1 MDPRR
6 VDSRDTTEVDLD
18 RLAMRAVIEQTQKLL
33 VLRCQR
39 FDAALTAPFESGR
52 VDRLLNR
59 SFRHLSAYG
68 RLSRQLEEH
77 VTRPSRVITRVSQP
91 NTRPGAKPLARQ
103 TPYTGAPIRR
113 RLSFSSFPQN
123 ERLQHSMAESDAKIA
138 REALREYE
146 TAISNASTMIRNDLE
161 RARTMVRDATARLSR
176 SFDALHNAA
185 ASQRAALQSVA
196 TAFYDGENGGR
207 SFANSTEALMRQF
220 VDEVVRVSRDSVR
233 IIDQLADLSTRV
245 SGIVVSADAID
256 GLARETRFIAFNA
269 RIETHRAGDA
279 GRTFKVV
286 ADEVKRLAN
295 ASSTLSN
302 SIRQNVSECN
312 QQLAQVHKTS
322 AGLASHDLSRA
333 IESHRGL
340 SGAISKLDTVNQELD
355 VMLETVS
362 SSVAEA
368 VRALQFED
376 MVTQIINATVT
387 RVEGMGEFSVRA
399 VQLLDRT
406 PQAERGA
413 QLSSLVA
420 EMRTL
425 GDRVAVQQSSVDQG
439 SVELF

>member
-1 MDPRR
+1 
-6 VDSRDTTEVDLD
+6 
-18 RLAMRAVIEQTQKLL
+18 
-33 VLRCQR
+33 
-39 FDAALTAPFESGR
+39 
-52 VDRLLNR
+52 
-59 SFRHLSAYG
+59 
-68 RLSRQLEEH
+68 
-77 VTRPSRVITRVSQP
+77 
-91 NTRPGAKPLARQ
+91 
-103 TPYTGAPIRR
+103 
-113 RLSFSSFPQN
+113 
-123 ERLQHSMAESDAKIA
+123 MAESDAKNV

-146 TAISNASTMIRNDLE
+146 ASINAAKSIIRNDLE

-176 SFDALHNAA
+176 SFDALHSAA
-185 ASQRAALQSVA
+185 ANQRAALQSVA
-196 TAFYDGENGGR
+196 TAFYDPENGGR
-207 SFANSTEALMRQF
+207 SFASSTEALMRQF

-233 IIDQLADLSTRV
+233 IIDQLADLSQRV

-302 SIRQNVSECN
+302 QIRQNVSECN
-312 QQLAQVHKTS
+312 AQLMQVHKTS

-340 SGAISKLDTVNQELD
+340 SHAITKLDTVNQELD
-355 VMLETVS
+355 SMLGTVAT
-362 SSVAEA
+362 SVSEA

-376 MVTQIINATVT
+376 MVTQILNATVQ
-387 RVEGMGEFSVRA
+387 RVERLADFSVRA
-399 VQLLDRT
+399 VQIMDRAPHGDRAT
-406 PQAERGA
+406 PLTA
-413 QLSSLVA
+413 LVE

-425 GDRVAVQQSSVDQG
+425 GDQVAVQQSSVDHG

>member
-1 MDPRR
+1 
-6 VDSRDTTEVDLD
+6 
-18 RLAMRAVIEQTQKLL
+18 
-33 VLRCQR
+33 
-39 FDAALTAPFESGR
+39 
-52 VDRLLNR
+52 
-59 SFRHLSAYG
+59 
-68 RLSRQLEEH
+68 
-77 VTRPSRVITRVSQP
+77 
-91 NTRPGAKPLARQ
+91 
-103 TPYTGAPIRR
+103 
-113 RLSFSSFPQN
+113 
-123 ERLQHSMAESDAKIA
+123 MADSDAKSA
-138 REALREYE
+138 RESLREFE
-146 TAISNASTMIRNDLE
+146 AAISAATAMIRNDLE

-196 TAFYDGENGGR
+196 TAFYDSENGGR
-207 SFANSTEALMRQF
+207 SFAASTEALMRQF

-233 IIDQLADLSTRV
+233 IIEQLADLSTRV

-340 SGAISKLDTVNQELD
+340 SGAIGKLDSINQELD
-355 VMLETVS
+355 IMLETVAT
-362 SSVAEA
+362 SVSEA

-376 MVTQIINATVT
+376 MVTQIINSTVS
-387 RVEGMGEFSVRA
+387 RVERIGEYSVRA
-399 VQLLDRT
+399 VQVMDRAT
-406 PQAERGA
+406 MSERPA
-413 QLSSLVA
+413 QLATLVA

-425 GDRVAVQQSSVDQG
+425 SDRIAVQQSTVDHG
-439 SVELF
+439 TVELF